1 MKTRDQPP
9 AMPPPEKD
17 EFLRRWSRRK
27 LESETAPLVNSEPV
41 GEEGPELATPPGD
54 EDMPAISSLNEE
66 SDYSGF
72 FSERVSEVLR
82 QRALRKLFHSPLMNI
97 CDGLDDYAEDFTSFA
112 VLGDIIT
119 SDMRHQLAMA
129 EEKLKRAVTS
139 EASDDSTAEMQK
151 EGKEAEVAQEPVE
164 NQPGEEEL

>member
-1 MKTRDQPP
+1 M
-9 AMPPPEKD
+9 
-17 EFLRRWSRRK
+17 
-27 LESETAPLVNSEPV
+27 
-41 GEEGPELATPPGD
+41 
-54 EDMPAISSLNEE
+54 
-66 SDYSGF
+66 
-72 FSERVSEVLR
+72 LR

>member
-72 FSERVSEVLR
+72 SRSGSAR
-82 QRALRKLFHSPLMNI
+82 CCASGHCAS
-97 CDGLDDYAEDFTSFA
+97 CFT
-112 VLGDIIT
+112 V
-119 SDMRHQLAMA
+119 H
-129 EEKLKRAVTS
+129 
-139 EASDDSTAEMQK
+139 
-151 EGKEAEVAQEPVE
+151 
-164 NQPGEEEL
+164 